1 MEEKCCALA
10 GNFPWQ
16 SAGKVIGMA
25 RPRRNF
31 GERPEG
37 WKKVNLELPEVFADR
52 IQEMR
57 DHMPTRSMKL
67 LGTAAFA
74 MFLALPPALRR
85 ELWRWA
91 HRNELDPDQINLAEV
106 HALMVAVLSVF
117 QAPSIP
123 PTESKAKRVDPKAA
137 RPPLSPGTWEV
148 VYPPKIED
156 GVLVQVIVQY
166 SEAGDSEAPRPED
179 KRAEGDGEDEE
190 KGAA

>member
-10 GNFPWQ
+10 GNFPWGV
-16 SAGKVIGMA
+16 AGKLMA
-25 RPRRNF
+25 MSRPRRNF
-31 GERPEG
+31 GERPKG
-37 WKKVNLELPEVFADR
+37 WKKVNLELPELFADR

-74 MFLALPPALRR
+74 AFLVLPPALRR

-106 HALMVAVLSVF
+106 HALMLAVLAVF
-117 QAPSIP
+117 HAPSVP
-123 PTESKAKRVDPKAA
+123 PTESKAKKVDPKKP
-137 RPPLSPGTWEV
+137 RPGLPPGTWEV
-148 VYPPKIED
+148 VYPAKIED

-166 SEAGDSEAPRPED
+166 SEAKDSDIRRPED
-179 KRAEGDGEDEE
+179 KRADGDGEDEE